1 MTTTDLNTFY
11 SFHTQ
16 RTKAPPDV
24 DLFKKKKNT
33 HTLTFKLY
41 GVGKTYRIAI
51 VHIFPVYIPLI

>member
-24 DLFKKKKNT
+24 DLFKKKKKHT
-33 HTLTFKLY
+33 HINFQT
-41 GVGKTYRIAI
+41 VWSREDI
-51 VHIFPVYIPLI
+51 